1 MRFSRPE
8 NAWILRLN
16 PILIDVRNT
25 DILNAS
31 VVNLGLRTS
40 RSSPH
45 AVTAI
50 IVFREVLE
58 AALVI
63 SIVTAASKG
72 VARRGFWVSCG
83 LIASI
88 VGAGS
93 LQQR

>member
-1 MRFSRPE
+1 MTLLPLADVASP
-8 NAWILRLN
+8 N
-16 PILIDVRNT
+16 PITRLH
-25 DILNAS
+25 
-31 VVNLGLRTS
+31 
-40 RSSPH
+40 RSSGMLS
-45 AVTAI
+45 TAI

-63 SIVTAASKG
+63 SIVMAATKG

-83 LIASI
+83 LIAGI